1 MVQNGSG
8 PIVHHRTAMACVPAH
23 IQAPRLTAPG
33 AHTTLLTHRLFI
45 SPPVL
50 ARRSPAVNPP
60 QVPRLDASVGAN
72 DGAPDGAPEARRWS
86 RRKSARPQELVAAAL
101 ELFVERG
108 YAATRLE
115 DVAAAAG
122 VSKGTVYLYFA
133 NKKELFKTVVRENLV
148 PALVRG
154 TDLVDSY
161 EGSTPELLRE
171 LLRGWWGLIGATPVA
186 GLTKLIMAESANFP
200 DIARFYHEEVM
211 VPGDELFARVL
222 ARGVARGE
230 FRSLPANPT
239 TTLICAPLVFL
250 MLWQRAFRIGSDVDI
265 DPEAFLDN
273 LLQVLLFGLT
283 AGTARDTPL
292 PPQAGPY
299 VWEQIRDEMQQQARL
314 QGDASADGTSPIT
327 VHSAVRPTV
336 RTTARPTARANG
348 RPAPAATPEP
358 KPKRR
363 RTGRAPDD
371 EDLA

>member
-1 MVQNGSG
+1 MS
-8 PIVHHRTAMACVPAH
+8 PSSADRHDTA
-23 IQAPRLTAPG
+23 
-33 AHTTLLTHRLFI
+33 
-45 SPPVL
+45 
-50 ARRSPAVNPP
+50 
-60 QVPRLDASVGAN
+60 DASADASADAAATVQQDTDAANGA
-72 DGAPDGAPEARRWS
+72 GARRWS

-133 NKKELFKTVVRENLV
+133 NKKELFQSVVRENLV
-148 PALVRG
+148 PALKRG

-200 DIARFYHEEVM
+200 EIARFYNEEVM
-211 VPGDELFARVL
+211 IPGDEIFARVL
-222 ARGVARGE
+222 QRGVARGE
-230 FRSLPANPT
+230 FRALPANPT

-250 MLWQRAFRIGSDVDI
+250 MLWQRAFGAFAYDDI

-283 AGTARDTPL
+283 TGAARDVPL
-292 PPQAGPY
+292 PAPSGPWI
-299 VWEQIRDEMQQQARL
+299 WEQIRDEMQQQAA
-314 QGDASADGTSPIT
+314 QQQSAQQDGSSASSPASASVASSTASSVTPSSPP
-327 VHSAVRPTV
+327 SRS
-336 RTTARPTARANG
+336 
-348 RPAPAATPEP
+348 
-358 KPKRR
+358 
-363 RTGRAPDD
+363 
-371 EDLA
+371 

>member
-1 MVQNGSG
+1 MADDSAPAHEDGDAANGSAG
-8 PIVHHRTAMACVPAH
+8 
-23 IQAPRLTAPG
+23 
-33 AHTTLLTHRLFI
+33 
-45 SPPVL
+45 
-50 ARRSPAVNPP
+50 
-60 QVPRLDASVGAN
+60 
-72 DGAPDGAPEARRWS
+72 RRWS

-133 NKKELFKTVVRENLV
+133 NKKELFQSVVRENLV
-148 PALVRG
+148 PALKRG

-200 DIARFYHEEVM
+200 EIARFYNEEVM
-211 VPGDELFARVL
+211 IPGDELFARVL
-222 ARGVARGE
+222 QRGVARGE
-230 FRSLPANPT
+230 FRALPANPT

-250 MLWQRAFRIGSDVDI
+250 MLWQRAFGAFAYDDI

-283 AGTARDTPL
+283 TGGARDVPL
-292 PPQAGPY
+292 PPQSGPWI
-299 VWEQIRDEMQQQARL
+299 WEQIRDEMQQQSM
-314 QGDASADGTSPIT
+314 QQSADGCESTSA
-327 VHSAVRPTV
+327 SAS
-336 RTTARPTARANG
+336 AS
-348 RPAPAATPEP
+348 AAASPSASP
-358 KPKRR
+358 SRS
-363 RTGRAPDD
+363 
-371 EDLA
+371 